1 MRALVVDDSRVMRSI
16 LRRILEGY
24 GFEVTEA
31 VTGSDGLVKLRAMS
45 TPDVALVDW
54 NMPELTGIEFVEQ
67 VREDVAY
74 DSMAIMMVTTET
86 ELTQM
91 ERALAAGANEYLMKP
106 FSAEALKD
114 KLALLGFY
122 EASV

>member
-31 VTGSDGLVKLRAMS
+31 ITGSDGLVKLRAMS